1 MPFASGMD
9 TAPQTRA
16 AIAAFRQGAEAVFGS
31 RLDSI
36 LLFGSRSRDDYTD
49 ESDLDLA
56 VILKDEPADP
66 LEAADRIM
74 DIAFVPTMEAGRI
87 VQPFVW
93 SMRTLRTSQHP
104 LIRTVREQGVP
115 V

>member
-1 MPFASGMD
+1 M
-9 TAPQTRA
+9 
-16 AIAAFRQGAEAVFGS
+16 FGS

-74 DIAFVPTMEAGRI
+74 DIAFMPIMEAGRI

-93 SMRTLRTSQHP
+93 SMRTLRTSRHP